1 MEQARLASE
10 RPPPPPLPSS
20 WGVGIV
26 IYASSGDGGGDGEKT
41 SECIFRLTEP
51 FRFLVLVIRLLR
63 RFPRGKAGRTY
74 RAGTSEGGREG
85 GREELNG
92 EMSGGGDAD
101 AAVVG
106 GGVVLVEGKECNY
119 TRSFRPFFTEKQ
131 FNRRRDGSS

>member
-1 MEQARLASE
+1 MHLPADGAVPFP
-10 RPPPPPLPSS
+10 RPRNSS
-20 WGVGIV
+20 FKEV
-26 IYASSGDGGGDGEKT
+26 SSGE
-41 SECIFRLTEP
+41 
-51 FRFLVLVIRLLR
+51 
-63 RFPRGKAGRTY
+63 GRTN
-74 RAGTSEGGREG
+74 TQGRDFG